1 MANIPVISE
10 ITKSL
15 NKKGEIRGRS
25 KKETKKL
32 KAMCTHHKYNKK
44 GKLKAAVFNTGDGYC
59 ICELCGKRFPTK
71 LFDDNELKGIVH
83 DMKTINEQ
91 AKYMAVAIGG
101 GKEAIDYFAKTGVVL
116 QSYQKNYK
124 KIRFTAQKQSKI
136 HGKNKKNHNRNGM
149 GGSAQFGSWNIK

>member
-32 KAMCTHHKYNKK
+32 KAMCTHNKYNKK

-71 LFDDNELKGIVH
+71 LFDDNELKGIVN
-83 DMKTINEQ
+83 DMK
-91 AKYMAVAIGG
+91 KVM
-101 GKEAIDYFAKTGVVL
+101 
-116 QSYQKNYK
+116 
-124 KIRFTAQKQSKI
+124 
-136 HGKNKKNHNRNGM
+136 
-149 GGSAQFGSWNIK
+149 